1 MISITWIVARVVL
14 PKKGQTW
21 VSFPPDLYRGVHL
34 VRVRFRG
41 VGSFVPRRAVGNEK
55 ITRAVPGWSP
65 ERIEEKVGIRERR
78 FLWDFDPERGIAL
91 PPPPDAE
98 LYPANNVE
106 MCEVA
111 LKAALI
117 QGEVLPAEVDA
128 LFVVTCTPDE
138 LNFNHDAMALHQR
151 LGLRT
156 DAFAL
161 VIDDGC
167 GGTPYVIDL
176 ARKMIEGGQF
186 RTIAIVASA
195 FTSALLNREEYTSR
209 VKGDGGCKELHAFLS
224 MYVFGDG
231 ASAVILHGEVG
242 TEDSPGIV
250 ASLSGNAHER
260 LVVRRGGGTLRLGY
274 QGRTNPGD
282 NAFVIDGL
290 KVARSYP
297 QYMRTCIDGVLGDDA
312 ALRARVRRFYFHQPN
327 QRLMNRFVA
336 TLGVDPSRIPS
347 HVSRYGNTS
356 AAGML
361 TLLAEDLDEGQVA
374 YGEGDLV
381 LIAAVGANVHYGAQL
396 VRL

>member
-1 MISITWIVARVVL
+1 M
-14 PKKGQTW
+14 KKGQPW
-21 VSFPPDLYRGVHL
+21 VLFLRKLYRGFHL

-41 VGSFVPRRAVGNEK
+41 VGSFVPRRTVSNEK

-65 ERIEEKVGIRERR
+65 ERIEEKVGIKERR
-78 FLWDFDPERGIAL
+78 FLWDFDAERGVAL
-91 PPPPDAE
+91 PPPEDAE
-98 LYPANNVE
+98 FYPANNVE

-111 LKAALI
+111 LKAALV
-117 QGEVLPAEVDA
+117 QGEVLPGEVDA

-138 LNFNHDAMALHQR
+138 LNINHDAMALHAR

-176 ARKMIEGGQF
+176 ARRMIEGGQF

-195 FTSALLNREEYTSR
+195 FTSALLNREEYTAQ
-209 VKGDGGCKELHAFLS
+209 VTPEDGGKALHAFLS

-231 ASAVILHGEVG
+231 ASAVILHGEEG
-242 TEDSPGIV
+242 DADSPGIV

-260 LVVRRGGGTLRLGY
+260 LVVRQGGGTFRLGY
-274 QGRTNPGD
+274 QGRTKPGQH
-282 NAFVIDGL
+282 AFVIDGL

-297 QYMRTCIDGVLGDDA
+297 QYMRACIDGVLEGKE
-312 ALRARVRRFYFHQPN
+312 ALRTEVRRFYFHQPN
-327 QRLMNRFVA
+327 QRLMDRFIS

-347 HVSRYGNTS
+347 HVARYGNTS

-361 TLLAEDLDEGQVA
+361 TLLAEDLEEGQVA
-374 YGEGDLV
+374 YGQGDLV